1 MLFKMLIR
9 YKEIRRQ
16 QFVILILRMLNGIRI
31 NKYFLFLQEVFR
43 FNGRSVI
50 FDFGQIYLT

>member
-1 MLFKMLIR
+1 MLFKLLIR
-9 YKEIRRQ
+9 YKRDTQTTIRNSI
-16 QFVILILRMLNGIRI
+16 FTNVIGIRI
-31 NKYFLFLQEVFR
+31 NKYFLFIQEVFR

>member
-1 MLFKMLIR
+1 MLFNLLIR

-16 QFVILILRMLNGIRI
+16 QFVIYFFTNVNGIRI
-31 NKYFLFLQEVFR
+31 NKYFLFIQEVFR

>member
-1 MLFKMLIR
+1 MLFEMLIR
-9 YKEIRRQ
+9 HKEIRRQ
-16 QFVILILRMLNGIRI
+16 QFVNLNFTKVNGIRI